1 MIDLMDPP
9 AIGPYGV
16 VYADPPWQFA
26 TYSDRGKGRSAEAHF
41 DCMNL
46 EEIKDLPV
54 ARWAARDAALYLWS
68 TVPHLEL
75 ALGVITAWGF
85 RYRSSFAWVKDRIGT
100 GYWARNRHELLL
112 VGARG
117 SGVCPRYRAIRLTDS
132 VIEGGQRQYARKPD
146 AARAIIDRYHPG
158 AHRLEL
164 FARESAPGWD
174 AWGDEAGLLDRGPVS
189 TRRRPSG

>member
-16 VYADPPWQFA
+16 IYADPPWQFA

-41 DCMNL
+41 DCMVL
-46 EEIKDLPV
+46 REIKSLPV
-54 ARWAARDAALYLWS
+54 ARWAAQDAALYLWT

-75 ALGVITAWGF
+75 SLGVIAAWGF
-85 RYRSSFAWVKDRIGT
+85 RYRSSFAWIKDRIGT

-117 SGVCPRYRAIRLTDS
+117 AGICPRYRGIRLADS

-146 AARAIIDRYHPG
+146 AARAVIDRYHPD
-158 AHRLEL
+158 ARRLEL
-164 FARESAPGWD
+164 FARESAPVGMPG
-174 AWGDEAGLLDRGPVS
+174 ALRSACSIAAGLD
-189 TRRRPSG
+189 